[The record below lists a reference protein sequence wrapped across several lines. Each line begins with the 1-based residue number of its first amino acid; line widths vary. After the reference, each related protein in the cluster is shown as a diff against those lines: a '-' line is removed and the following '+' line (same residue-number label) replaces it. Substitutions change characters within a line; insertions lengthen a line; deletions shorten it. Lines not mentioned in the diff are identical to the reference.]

1 MKVLTAEEMGAAD
14 RRSVESGVAVAQ
26 LMECAGAAVARFCLR
41 RFPDDG
47 LVVVLAGK
55 GNNGGD
61 GLVAARYLAQAGRRV
76 RVALLG
82 AASELKGDA
91 AVAWQTLGKTSA
103 SCEPGSEN
111 PDPGHPVFV
120 EAEVRCSVSVEV
132 REIGDEGG
140 LRAALEGAVLVVDAV
155 VGTGFK
161 PPLRGLA
168 AVAQSLMEGTKVPV
182 VGVDLPSGWDADSV
196 AEMVQGAFRADAVVT
211 FAAPKLAHVF
221 GHLTAGKTFGPVVV
235 APIGTPED
243 AVQSATGLTWCGSAK
258 AIAEMPRGI
267 DGNKGKFGHVL
278 VVGGAFG
285 KAGAP
290 SMASVA
296 AMRAGAGLVTAA
308 VPREILPI
316 VAAVAPELML
326 TPLATEGSGG
336 LSLDA
341 LEEEPLAE
349 LLKGMTVVGIGP
361 GLGQEGTTPE
371 WVRAFVERVMLPMV
385 IDADALNALAGRAT
399 LLRDVVNAAQAKG
412 RPRTIVL
419 TPHPGEM
426 ARLVG
431 MTVKEVEADRVGLA
445 LRFATEHGVTLVLK
459 GWRTLVA
466 HPDGSVAVN
475 TTGNPSMA
483 KGGSG
488 DILTGIVSAMLAQY
502 AGSGE
507 PEDVA
512 RAVEA
517 AVFLHG
523 LAGDFACLAQDE
535 HTVLAMDT
543 VGHLWQAFRARVTD
557 EDGLT
562 WVAGTAAN
570 GTFAGGEKLQVSPLR
585 IAEDAMLRSR

>member
-1 MKVLTAEEMGAAD
+1 MKILTAEEMGAAD
-14 RRSVESGVAVAQ
+14 RRSVEAGVPVAQ
-26 LMECAGAAVARFCLR
+26 LMEAAGAAVARFCER
-41 RFPDDG
+41 RFAGDG

-61 GLVAARYLAQAGRRV
+61 GMVAALRLAEAGRRV

-82 AASELKGDA
+82 KASELKG
-91 AVAWQTLGKTSA
+91 
-103 SCEPGSEN
+103 
-111 PDPGHPVFV
+111 
-120 EAEVRCSVSVEV
+120 EAERAYCLAKLDKASGVEV
-132 REIGDEGG
+132 REVSDEEG
-140 LRAALEGAVLVVDAV
+140 LHGALEGAALVVDAV

-168 AVAQSLMEGTKVPV
+168 ASAQTLLAATKVAV
-182 VGVDLPSGWDADSV
+182 VAVDLPSGWDADSV
-196 AEMVQGAFRADAVVT
+196 EEKAEGAFRADAVVT

-221 GHLTAGKTFGPVVV
+221 GHLTTGKTFGPVVV
-235 APIGTPED
+235 AGIGTPD
-243 AVQSATGLTWCGSAK
+243 AAIQSATELSWCGSAK
-258 AIAEMPRGI
+258 AIAEVPRAI
-267 DGNKGKFGHVL
+267 NGNKGRLGHVL
-278 VVGGAFG
+278 LVGGAWG

-290 SMASVA
+290 SMASLA

-326 TPLATEGSGG
+326 TSLTTEGGGG
-336 LSLDA
+336 LSMEV
-341 LEEEPLAE
+341 LEEESLAK
-349 LLKGMTVVGIGP
+349 LLKGISVVGIGP

-385 IDADALNALAGRAT
+385 IDADALNALAGKT
-399 LLRDVVNAAQAKG
+399 WLLKAAIESARVQG

-431 MTVKEVEADRVGLA
+431 MTVAGVEADRVGLA
-445 LRFATEHGVTLVLK
+445 RRFATEHGVTLVLK

-466 HPDGSVAVN
+466 HPDGRVAVN

-502 AGSGE
+502 AD
-507 PEDVA
+507 DVA
-512 RAVEA
+512 QAVEA

-535 HTVLAMDT
+535 HTVLATDT
-543 VGHLWQAFRARVTD
+543 VGHLWEAFRSRVMD
-557 EDGLT
+557 SDGLT
-562 WVAGTAAN
+562 WISGTATN
-570 GTFAGGEKLQVSPLR
+570 GAGR
-585 IAEDAMLRSR
+585 